1 MKKRTYYC
9 GRCRYFLIAPNHPDR
24 EKGKCYGLRQ
34 TTVLAKQKACKHY
47 RPKNLKTEPHAKQS

>member
-9 GRCRYFLIAPNHPDR
+9 GRCYYFLIDPNQPDR

-47 RPKNLKTEPHAKQS
+47 RPKNLKN